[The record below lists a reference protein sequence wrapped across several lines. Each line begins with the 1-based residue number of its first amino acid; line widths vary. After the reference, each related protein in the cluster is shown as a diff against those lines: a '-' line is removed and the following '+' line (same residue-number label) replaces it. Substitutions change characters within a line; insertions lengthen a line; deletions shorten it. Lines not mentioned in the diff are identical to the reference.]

1 MWVVAVMDGR
11 QPQHK
16 IGGTKMKTTTSG
28 HTDKG
33 TSMKA
38 ILIILLI
45 VLILLIPFLFVWGLN
60 TLFGLGIAYTLKT
73 WLATLIV
80 VGTISSVRVLK
91 S

>member
-1 MWVVAVMDGR
+1 MDGR

-38 ILIILLI
+38 MLIILLI
-45 VLILLIPFLFVWGLN
+45 VLIVNIPFLFVWGLN
-60 TLFGLGIAYTLKT
+60 TLFGLGISYTPQT

-80 VGTISSVRVLK
+80 VGTVSGVRISK